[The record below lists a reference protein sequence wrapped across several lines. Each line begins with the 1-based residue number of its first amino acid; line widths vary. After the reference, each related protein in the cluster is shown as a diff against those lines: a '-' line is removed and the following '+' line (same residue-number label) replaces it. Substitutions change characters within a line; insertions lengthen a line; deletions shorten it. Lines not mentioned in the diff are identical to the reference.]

1 MNQNKSKSAIIIS
14 NIISKIQ
21 MTLGIILTA
30 FFTLMTIGAF
40 ATNTEGTMIV
50 IILFLIMLA
59 IGILLIV
66 KGKKRSSLIK
76 QFKAYV
82 LRLSNDPFRSI
93 DNLAAATNSSVDRVR
108 ANVDQMIKKG
118 YFYNA
123 YIDTTTNCLVFAGQS
138 TVVSDIKVQ
147 INYTNNIRPSETEKK
162 YTIATCNGCGAM
174 NKILDGSVGE
184 CEYCG
189 SYLK

>member
-1 MNQNKSKSAIIIS
+1 MNQKKGKAAIIIS
-14 NIISKIQ
+14 NIISKVQ

-30 FFTLMTIGAF
+30 FFTIMTIALF
-40 ATNTEGTMIV
+40 ATNTEGTMV
-50 IILFLIMLA
+50 VAILFLFMLA

-76 QFKAYV
+76 LFKAYV

-118 YFYNA
+118 YFANA
-123 YIDTTTNCLVFAGQS
+123 YIDTATNCLAFAGQS

-147 INYTNNIRPSETEKK
+147 INYTNNIRPSEPEKK
-162 YTIATCNGCGAM
+162 YTTTTCNGCGAT
-174 NKILDGSVGE
+174 NKILEGSVGE

-189 SYLK
+189 SFVK